1 MKTFLIAQKSPQL
14 TISAFYNSFLVF
26 GWAIGINVTASILFA
41 APREAGGYG
50 YGYTS
55 LGYLYFTPI
64 AGILIGE
71 LVGHYGNDWIQ
82 KWYIRRH
89 NGTFEPEARL

>member
-1 MKTFLIAQKSPQL
+1 M
-14 TISAFYNSFLVF
+14 VF

-50 YGYTS
+50 YSYTS

-64 AGILIGE
+64 VGIFLAE
-71 LVGHYGNDWIQ
+71 LVGHYANDWLQ
-82 KWYIRRH
+82 KWYIGRH
-89 NGTFEPEARL
+89 KGVFEPEARL